1 MSSPTSVSATW
12 TCRQRPTAS
21 GAPYRMRAPR
31 TRLDRR
37 ATSKMTQAAEVLTA
51 TRASE
56 TKLVAGVCFAHLVS
70 HYYMLM
76 LAPLF
81 AFIRA
86 DFGVTYTELSLA
98 LTAFN
103 VVSAVSQT
111 PVGFFIDRTGPRINL
126 IGGLLLGSPAI
137 AIAGAAHSYGVFVA
151 MFAGM
156 GLASPVYHRA
166 DYTLLSERVSPRR
179 MTQVFSFHTCSG
191 MIGSAIAPVVLLSM
205 QSAVGWRGA
214 FLCSALL
221 GVVAALFLAL
231 QGEPPVVQASRP
243 KPHSE
248 EAAWSS
254 AGWRLLLSPPIL
266 LNLVFFVVLSM
277 VGGGLNQYLVVG
289 LGALYGTPPALANT
303 ALTGLLTMSAVGVL
317 LGGALA
323 ARTKR
328 HNLVACAGLLMTGA
342 ASTFIAFGDPGA
354 LLLVL
359 IASLSGF
366 TSGMAMPS
374 RDMIVRSVPPPGS
387 FGKVFGFVTTGF
399 HIGGMVAPLIFA
411 QFLDHGYPRGV
422 FLYVAAC
429 ALVAIATVAFGMSG
443 RRTA

>member
-1 MSSPTSVSATW
+1 
-12 TCRQRPTAS
+12 
-21 GAPYRMRAPR
+21 
-31 TRLDRR
+31 
-37 ATSKMTQAAEVLTA
+37 MTQAAEALTA

-70 HYYMLM
+70 HYYMLT

-103 VVSAVSQT
+103 VASAVLQT
-111 PVGFFIDRTGPRINL
+111 PVGFFIDRTGARINL
-126 IGGLLLGSPAI
+126 IGGLLLGSAAI
-137 AIAGAAHSYGVFVA
+137 AIAGAANSFWVFIA
-151 MFAGM
+151 MFAVM
-156 GLASPVYHRA
+156 GLANTVYHPA
-166 DYTLLSERVSPRR
+166 DYALLSERVSPRR

-191 MIGSAIAPVVLLSM
+191 MIGSAIAPVMLLSM
-205 QSAVGWRGA
+205 QDAVGWRGA
-214 FLCSALL
+214 FVCSALL
-221 GVVAALFLAL
+221 GVVAALFLAV
-231 QGEPPVVQASRP
+231 QGEAPVVRQAHS
-243 KPHSE
+243 KPRSE
-248 EAAWSS
+248 EVASTFAD
-254 AGWRLLLSPPIL
+254 GWRLLLSPPIL
-266 LNLVFFVVLSM
+266 LNLVFFIVLSM

-289 LGALYGTPPALANT
+289 LGALYGTPPGLANT
-303 ALTGLLTMSAVGVL
+303 ALTGLLTMSAIGVL
-317 LGGALA
+317 LGGVLA
-323 ARTKR
+323 GRTAR
-328 HNLVACAGLLMTGA
+328 HSLVACTGLLATGA
-342 ASTFIAFGDPGA
+342 ASTLIAFVDPGA

-366 TSGMAMPS
+366 ASGMTMPS
-374 RDMIVRSVPPPGS
+374 RDMIVRSVTPPGS

-411 QFLDHGYPRGV
+411 QFLDHGYPRAV

-429 ALVAIATVAFGMSG
+429 ALVAIGTVTFGMSG

>member
-1 MSSPTSVSATW
+1 
-12 TCRQRPTAS
+12 
-21 GAPYRMRAPR
+21 
-31 TRLDRR
+31 
-37 ATSKMTQAAEVLTA
+37 MTQAAELLTPA
-51 TRASE
+51 RASE

-70 HYYMLM
+70 HYYILI

-81 AFIRA
+81 AFIRT

-98 LTAFN
+98 LTTFN
-103 VVSAVSQT
+103 VVSAVLQT
-111 PVGFFIDRTGPRINL
+111 PVGFFIDRTGARINL
-126 IGGLLLGSPAI
+126 IGGLLLGSAAI
-137 AIAGAAHSYGVFVA
+137 AIAGTVHSFWVFIA
-151 MFAGM
+151 MFAVM
-156 GLASPVYHRA
+156 GLANTVYHPA

-179 MTQVFSFHTCSG
+179 MTQVFSFHTCAG
-191 MIGSAIAPVVLLSM
+191 MIGSAIAPVSLLFM

-214 FLCSALL
+214 FVCSALL
-221 GVVAALFLAL
+221 GVVAALVLAV
-231 QGEPPVVQASRP
+231 QGEPPVVHPAHP
-243 KPHSE
+243 KPRSE
-248 EAAWSS
+248 EAAS
-254 AGWRLLLSPPIL
+254 AASDGWQLLLSPPIL
-266 LNLVFFVVLSM
+266 LNLLFFVVLSM

-303 ALTGLLTMSAVGVL
+303 ALTGLLTMSAIGVL

-323 ARTKR
+323 GRTAR
-328 HNLVACAGLLMTGA
+328 HSLVACAGLVVTGT
-342 ASTFIAFGDPGA
+342 ASTLIALVDPGA

-366 TSGMAMPS
+366 ASGMTMPS
-374 RDMIVRSVPPPGS
+374 RDMIVRSVTPPGS

-429 ALVAIATVAFGMSG
+429 ALVAIATVTFGMSG

>member
-1 MSSPTSVSATW
+1 MA
-12 TCRQRPTAS
+12 
-21 GAPYRMRAPR
+21 
-31 TRLDRR
+31 
-37 ATSKMTQAAEVLTA
+37 QAAELLTPA
-51 TRASE
+51 RASE

-98 LTAFN
+98 LTTFN

-111 PVGFFIDRTGPRINL
+111 PVGFFIDRTGARINL
-126 IGGLLLGSPAI
+126 IGGLLLGSAAI
-137 AIAGAAHSYGVFVA
+137 AIAGAVHSFWVFIA
-151 MFAGM
+151 MFAVL
-156 GLASPVYHRA
+156 GLANTVYHPA

-179 MTQVFSFHTCSG
+179 TTQVFSFHTCSG
-191 MIGSAIAPVVLLSM
+191 MIGSAIAPVSLLFM

-221 GVVAALFLAL
+221 GVVAALVLAV
-231 QGEPPVVQASRP
+231 QGEPPVVHPAHPSKPRGEEPAS
-243 KPHSE
+243 
-248 EAAWSS
+248 WQ
-254 AGWRLLLSPPIL
+254 LLLSPPIL
-266 LNLVFFVVLSM
+266 LNLLFFVVLSM

-303 ALTGLLTMSAVGVL
+303 ALTGLLTMSAIGVL

-323 ARTKR
+323 GRTAR
-328 HNLVACAGLLMTGA
+328 HNLVACAGLVVTGS
-342 ASTFIAFGDPGA
+342 ASTLIALVDPGA

-366 TSGMAMPS
+366 ASGMTMPS
-374 RDMIVRSVPPPGS
+374 RDMIVRSVTPQGS

>member
-1 MSSPTSVSATW
+1 MA
-12 TCRQRPTAS
+12 
-21 GAPYRMRAPR
+21 
-31 TRLDRR
+31 
-37 ATSKMTQAAEVLTA
+37 QAAELLTPA
-51 TRASE
+51 RASE

-98 LTAFN
+98 LTTFN

-111 PVGFFIDRTGPRINL
+111 PVGFFIDRTGARINL
-126 IGGLLLGSPAI
+126 IGGLLLGSAAI
-137 AIAGAAHSYGVFVA
+137 AIAGAVHSFWVFIA
-151 MFAGM
+151 MFAVL
-156 GLASPVYHRA
+156 GLANTVYHPA

-179 MTQVFSFHTCSG
+179 TTQVFSFHTCSG
-191 MIGSAIAPVVLLSM
+191 MIGSAIAPVSLLFM

-221 GVVAALFLAL
+221 GVVAALVLAV
-231 QGEPPVVQASRP
+231 QGEPPVVHPAHPSKPRGEEPAS
-243 KPHSE
+243 
-248 EAAWSS
+248 WQ
-254 AGWRLLLSPPIL
+254 LLLSPPIL
-266 LNLVFFVVLSM
+266 LNLLFFVVLSM

-303 ALTGLLTMSAVGVL
+303 ALTGLLTMSAIGVL
-317 LGGALA
+317 LGGTLA
-323 ARTKR
+323 GRTAR
-328 HNLVACAGLLMTGA
+328 HNLVACAGLVVTGS
-342 ASTFIAFGDPGA
+342 ASTLIALVDPGA

-366 TSGMAMPS
+366 ASGMTMPS
-374 RDMIVRSVPPPGS
+374 RDMIVRSVTPQGS

>member
-1 MSSPTSVSATW
+1 MA
-12 TCRQRPTAS
+12 
-21 GAPYRMRAPR
+21 
-31 TRLDRR
+31 
-37 ATSKMTQAAEVLTA
+37 QAAELLTPA
-51 TRASE
+51 RASE

-98 LTAFN
+98 LTTFN

-111 PVGFFIDRTGPRINL
+111 PVGFFIDRTGARINL
-126 IGGLLLGSPAI
+126 IGGLLLGSAAI
-137 AIAGAAHSYGVFVA
+137 AVAGAVHSFWVFIA
-151 MFAGM
+151 MFAVL
-156 GLASPVYHRA
+156 GLANTVYHPA

-191 MIGSAIAPVVLLSM
+191 MIGSAIAPVSLLFM

-221 GVVAALFLAL
+221 GVVAALVLAV
-231 QGEPPVVQASRP
+231 QGEPPVVHPAHPSKPRGEEPAS
-243 KPHSE
+243 
-248 EAAWSS
+248 WQ
-254 AGWRLLLSPPIL
+254 LLLSPPIL
-266 LNLVFFVVLSM
+266 LNLLFFVVLSM

-303 ALTGLLTMSAVGVL
+303 ALTGLLTMSAMGVL

-323 ARTKR
+323 GRTAR
-328 HNLVACAGLLMTGA
+328 HNLVACAGLVVTGT
-342 ASTFIAFGDPGA
+342 ASTLIAFVDPGA

-366 TSGMAMPS
+366 ASGMTMPS
-374 RDMIVRSVPPPGS
+374 RDMIVRSVTPQGS

>member
-1 MSSPTSVSATW
+1 MA
-12 TCRQRPTAS
+12 
-21 GAPYRMRAPR
+21 
-31 TRLDRR
+31 
-37 ATSKMTQAAEVLTA
+37 QAAELLTPA
-51 TRASE
+51 RASE

-98 LTAFN
+98 LTTFN

-111 PVGFFIDRTGPRINL
+111 PVGFFIDRTGARINL
-126 IGGLLLGSPAI
+126 IGGLLLGSAAI
-137 AIAGAAHSYGVFVA
+137 AIAGAVHSFWVFIA
-151 MFAGM
+151 MFAVL
-156 GLASPVYHRA
+156 GLANTVYHPA

-179 MTQVFSFHTCSG
+179 TTQVFSFHTCSG
-191 MIGSAIAPVVLLSM
+191 MIGSAIAPVSLLFM

-221 GVVAALFLAL
+221 GVVAALVLAV
-231 QGEPPVVQASRP
+231 QGEPPVVHPAHPSKPRGEEPAS
-243 KPHSE
+243 
-248 EAAWSS
+248 WQ
-254 AGWRLLLSPPIL
+254 LLLSPPIL
-266 LNLVFFVVLSM
+266 LNLLFFVVLSM

-289 LGALYGTPPALANT
+289 LGALYGTPPVLANT
-303 ALTGLLTMSAVGVL
+303 ALTGLLAMSAIGVL

-323 ARTKR
+323 GRTAR
-328 HNLVACAGLLMTGA
+328 HNLVACAGLVVTGS
-342 ASTFIAFGDPGA
+342 ASTLIALVDPGA

-366 TSGMAMPS
+366 ASGMTMPS
-374 RDMIVRSVPPPGS
+374 RDMIVRSVTPQGS

>member
-1 MSSPTSVSATW
+1 MA
-12 TCRQRPTAS
+12 
-21 GAPYRMRAPR
+21 
-31 TRLDRR
+31 
-37 ATSKMTQAAEVLTA
+37 QAAELLTPA
-51 TRASE
+51 RASE

-98 LTAFN
+98 LTTFN

-111 PVGFFIDRTGPRINL
+111 PVGFFIDRTGARINL
-126 IGGLLLGSPAI
+126 IGGLLLGSAAI
-137 AIAGAAHSYGVFVA
+137 AIAGAVHSFWVFIA
-151 MFAGM
+151 MFAVM
-156 GLASPVYHRA
+156 GLANTVYHPA

-179 MTQVFSFHTCSG
+179 MTQVFSFHSCSG
-191 MIGSAIAPVVLLSM
+191 MLGSAIAPVSLLFM

-214 FLCSALL
+214 FVCSALL
-221 GVVAALFLAL
+221 GVVAALVLAV
-231 QGEPPVVQASRP
+231 QGEPPVVHPAHPS
-243 KPHSE
+243 KPRGE
-248 EAAWSS
+248 EAARAASD
-254 AGWRLLLSPPIL
+254 GWQLLLSPPIL
-266 LNLVFFVVLSM
+266 LNLLFFVVLSM

-289 LGALYGTPPALANT
+289 LGALYGTPPALANA
-303 ALTGLLTMSAVGVL
+303 ALTGLLAMSALGVL

-323 ARTKR
+323 GRTTH
-328 HNLVACAGLLMTGA
+328 HNLVACAGLVMTGS
-342 ASTFIAFGDPGA
+342 ASTLIALVDPGA
-354 LLLVL
+354 VLLVL

-366 TSGMAMPS
+366 ASGMTMPS
-374 RDMIVRSVPPPGS
+374 RDMIVRSVTPQGS